1 MRKILWA
8 WICLET
14 WTQLLRVST
23 VECRN
28 GRTWNT
34 VTEWTVWGFQVLWPS
49 LIWRCLVSRLVLNVS
64 GPLLCP
70 KDLFQWRVYWKFHAL
85 SALHWFF
92 LCFVFSR
99 LGRGPD
105 PLVLSPMIVN
115 WILISSAY
123 FEPTFSTPDTFQV
136 PVLIEIYDKARVIWR
151 IKAGFRIF
159 LIDFMPF
166 FIFCIGVGSIAVT
179 IKIYM
184 AFFVSWTS
192 FSWLKFFF
200 KKSCWV

>member
-1 MRKILWA
+1 
-8 WICLET
+8 
-14 WTQLLRVST
+14 
-23 VECRN
+23 
-28 GRTWNT
+28 
-34 VTEWTVWGFQVLWPS
+34 
-49 LIWRCLVSRLVLNVS
+49 
-64 GPLLCP
+64 
-70 KDLFQWRVYWKFHAL
+70 
-85 SALHWFF
+85 
-92 LCFVFSR
+92 
-99 LGRGPD
+99 
-105 PLVLSPMIVN
+105 MIVN

-184 AFFVSWTS
+184 AFFVS
-192 FSWLKFFF
+192 
-200 KKSCWV
+200 

>member
-8 WICLET
+8 WLCLET
-14 WTQLLRVST
+14 WTQLLRVAP

-34 VTEWTVWGFQVLWPS
+34 VTEWTVWGFQVLLPS

-136 PVLIEIYDKARVIWR
+136 PVLIEIYDKARVNWR

>member
-1 MRKILWA
+1 MRNILWA

>member
-1 MRKILWA
+1 MCQDPFFAQKICFSEGY
-8 WICLET
+8 IENSMPSVPCT
-14 WTQLLRVST
+14 
-23 VECRN
+23 
-28 GRTWNT
+28 
-34 VTEWTVWGFQVLWPS
+34 GFFFA
-49 LIWRCLVSRLVLNVS
+49 
-64 GPLLCP
+64 
-70 KDLFQWRVYWKFHAL
+70 LF
-85 SALHWFF
+85 
-92 LCFVFSR
+92 FSR
-99 LGRGPD
+99 LERGPD

-115 WILISSAY
+115 WLLISSAY

-184 AFFVSWTS
+184 AFFVS
-192 FSWLKFFF
+192 
-200 KKSCWV
+200 